1 MINLFEAFDKQTIV
15 LYNSFKFSGMNRQ
28 TIVIEADGFL
38 PEDVKTPYGFFA
50 ENENLPV
57 KPLFFNQVKT
67 PKFWLIEGNNND
79 AVIKDTG
86 DIKARIIYKKNY
98 NTK

>member
-38 PEDVKTPYGFFA
+38 PDDVKTPYEFFA
-50 ENENLPV
+50 EN
-57 KPLFFNQVKT
+57 
-67 PKFWLIEGNNND
+67 
-79 AVIKDTG
+79 
-86 DIKARIIYKKNY
+86 
-98 NTK
+98 

>member
-1 MINLFEAFDKQTIV
+1 MINLFETFDKQTIV

-38 PEDVKTPYGFFA
+38 PADVKTPMNSFA

-57 KPLFFNQVKT
+57 KPLF
-67 PKFWLIEGNNND
+67 L
-79 AVIKDTG
+79 
-86 DIKARIIYKKNY
+86 
-98 NTK
+98 TKLKHRNFG